1 MCNCVSVKVKV
12 RVCEGDLGGLK
23 QEDIFWTKKKKT
35 RGYFGD

>member
-23 QEDIFWTKKKKT
+23 QEDILGIKKNKN
-35 RGYFGD
+35 